1 MTSEIEQ
8 LEQRILATTDPVE
21 RRRLLREL
29 AELTKKETRVTST
42 VYAPGTPLLRA
53 IDDAVKVEFGRG

>member
-1 MTSEIEQ
+1 MTSEVEQ

-29 AELTKKETRVTST
+29 AELTKKETR
-42 VYAPGTPLLRA
+42 A
-53 IDDAVKVEFGRG
+53 